1 MDKLKIGIIGAGFA
15 GQQHIEAIRRI
26 PGTEVLALVENDE
39 KTGRDVCSQMGI
51 PHFYNNYLE
60 LLADPEIQVVH
71 NCTPNSE
78 HFPINR
84 ATILSGRH
92 IFSEKPLAISTA
104 ESAEL
109 TALSSTH
116 RVANAVNFNYRQN
129 AMVQVMRQRLHSGE
143 PGRLL
148 TVHGHYLQDWLLFE
162 TDCTWRMVPKIGG
175 PSRAIGDIGSHWFDL
190 VQFVTSQ
197 KITEIYARLII
208 VHPVRR
214 YYQSRQQT
222 FLKEIEGEYKDFPV
236 ETEDAAFI
244 MFRLADG
251 TPGSLMVSQ
260 VCAGRKNDLQI
271 NISASQY
278 AMEWA
283 QENPDKLNIGHRDRP
298 NELLFAS
305 PAALTGAARR
315 YAPLPSGHPVAWAD
329 SLRNS
334 ISEFYTAIRNGSFRL
349 NEQSYATFQD
359 GHDVMKIVD
368 ACLLSNQ
375 EDRWVRID

>member
-1 MDKLKIGIIGAGFA
+1 MKTLKIGIIGAGFS

-26 PGTEVLALVENDE
+26 PGTEVIALVENDTPVGE
-39 KTGRDVCSQMGI
+39 DVCTRMGI
-51 PHFYNNYLE
+51 PRYYHNHLE
-60 LLADPEIQVVH
+60 LLADPEVEIVH

-78 HFPINR
+78 HYPLNR
-84 ATILSGRH
+84 DVILSGRH
-92 IFSEKPLAISTA
+92 IFSEKPLAISTD
-104 ESAEL
+104 ESAAL
-109 TALSSTH
+109 TALSSEYK
-116 RVANAVNFNYRQN
+116 VANAVNFNYRQN
-129 AMVQVMRQRLHSGE
+129 AMVQVMRQRLQTGE

-162 TDCTWRMVPKIGG
+162 SDCTWRLNPRIGG
-175 PSRAIGDIGSHWFDL
+175 PSRAVGDIGSHWFDL

-197 KITEIYARLII
+197 KIREIYAQLIT

-214 YYQSRQQT
+214 YYLNRQET
-222 FLKEIEGEYKDFPV
+222 FSQAGGDYQDITV

-244 MFRLADG
+244 MFRLEDG
-251 TPGSLMVSQ
+251 TPGGLMVSQ

-278 AMEWA
+278 AMDWA

-329 SLRNS
+329 SLRNG
-334 ISEFYTAIRNGSFRL
+334 IAEFYTSIRNGSFQ
-349 NEQSYATFQD
+349 EKAQTYATFQD
-359 GHDVMKIVD
+359 GHDVMKVVE
-368 ACLLSNQ
+368 ACLISDQ
-375 EDRWVRID
+375 EKRWVTID

>member
-1 MDKLKIGIIGAGFA
+1 MKTLRIGIVGAGFA

-26 PGTEVLALVENDE
+26 PGTEVVALVENDTKNGE
-39 KTGRDVCSQMGI
+39 DVCSRMGI
-51 PHFYNNYLE
+51 AHYYQSHQE
-60 LLADPEIQVVH
+60 LLANPDIEIVH

-84 ATILSGRH
+84 DVILSGRH
-92 IFSEKPLAISTA
+92 IFSEKPLAISTD
-104 ESAEL
+104 ESAAL
-109 TALSSTH
+109 TALCAEH
-116 RVANAVNFNYRQN
+116 KVANAVNFNYRQN

-143 PGRLL
+143 PGRVL

-162 TDCTWRMVPKIGG
+162 TDCTWRLSPKIGG
-175 PSRAIGDIGSHWFDL
+175 PSRAVGDIGSHWFDL

-197 KITEIYARLII
+197 KITEIYAKLII

-214 YYQSRQQT
+214 YYQSQQQT
-222 FLKEIEGEYKDFPV
+222 FLKDIVGEYKDMQI

-278 AMEWA
+278 AMDWA

-305 PAALTGAARR
+305 PTALTGAARR

-329 SLRNS
+329 SLRNG
-334 ISEFYTAIRNGSFRL
+334 ISEFYTSIREGSFGAK
-349 NEQSYATFQD
+349 EQTFATFQD
-359 GHDVMKIVD
+359 GHDVMKV
-368 ACLLSNQ
+368 
-375 EDRWVRID
+375 VRSEERRVGKECR